1 MPREN
6 IWAGLRRS
14 VCEPRLRW
22 RRHGWLGLTLWERL
36 HRESPR
42 ELAPIAVEPLPQKIC
57 MNQETLGLIAGT
69 LTTASFVP
77 QVWKI
82 WSTRSAR
89 DLSWA
94 MVAVFTLGTFLW
106 LLYGIKVEST
116 SIMIANAIT
125 FLLSLAI
132 CVMKLRFDKEIIGD
146 PR

>member
-1 MPREN
+1 MQ
-6 IWAGLRRS
+6 L
-14 VCEPRLRW
+14 
-22 RRHGWLGLTLWERL
+22 
-36 HRESPR
+36 
-42 ELAPIAVEPLPQKIC
+42 ELKPFAVEPLPQKIC
-57 MNQETLGLIAGT
+57 MNQETLGLLAGT

-94 MVAVFTLGTFLW
+94 MVAAFTLGTFLW
-106 LLYGIKVEST
+106 LLYGVKAAST
-116 SIMIANAIT
+116 SIILANAIT

-132 CVMKLRFDKEIIGD
+132 CVMKLRFDKQHIGD

>member
-1 MPREN
+1 
-6 IWAGLRRS
+6 
-14 VCEPRLRW
+14 
-22 RRHGWLGLTLWERL
+22 
-36 HRESPR
+36 
-42 ELAPIAVEPLPQKIC
+42 

-82 WSTRSAR
+82 WTTRSAR

-106 LLYGIKVEST
+106 LLYGVKVGSA
-116 SIMIANAIT
+116 SIMTANAIT

>member
-1 MPREN
+1 MYSLQTW
-6 IWAGLRRS
+6 I
-14 VCEPRLRW
+14 V
-22 RRHGWLGLTLWERL
+22 RHLPLP
-36 HRESPR
+36 SPR
-42 ELAPIAVEPLPQKIC
+42 GEGAKPTPYRQKYGAR

-69 LTTASFVP
+69 LTTASFIP

-82 WSTRSAR
+82 WTTRSAR

-106 LLYGIKVEST
+106 LLYGIKVGSM
-116 SIMIANAIT
+116 SIVVANAIT

-132 CVMKLRFDKEIIGD
+132 CAMKLRFDKEIIGD

>member
-1 MPREN
+1 
-6 IWAGLRRS
+6 
-14 VCEPRLRW
+14 
-22 RRHGWLGLTLWERL
+22 
-36 HRESPR
+36 
-42 ELAPIAVEPLPQKIC
+42 

-94 MVAVFTLGTFLW
+94 MVGVFTAGTFLW
-106 LLYGIKVEST
+106 LLYGLKVGSM
-116 SIMIANAIT
+116 SIVVANAIT

-132 CVMKLRFDKEIIGD
+132 CVMKLRFDNAIIGD